1 MTRDEKMQ
9 VLKDWQF
16 SIQDS
21 NELIAPVREVLI
33 IPPES
38 PINEAV
44 DMLAIALTRVASKL
58 VGDKEKWL
66 YWYAMENDFG
76 RKGLSAG
83 YSGNEKP
90 ITGLDDLLDLIER
103 GVAQDDSLLPALNE
117 LVALDFGAHLP
128 NGIEDEMRLQ
138 SAATTVRAYVV
149 ASKG

>member
-33 IPPES
+33 IRPES

-44 DMLAIALTRVASKL
+44 NLLGIAFTRAASKL
-58 VGDKEKWL
+58 VSDKGGWL

-76 RKGLSAG
+76 KKGLSAG
-83 YSGNEKP
+83 FKGHEKP
-90 ITGLDDLLDLIER
+90 IKTLDDLLDLIE
-103 GVAQDDSLLPALNE
+103 Q
-117 LVALDFGAHLP
+117 
-128 NGIEDEMRLQ
+128 
-138 SAATTVRAYVV
+138 
-149 ASKG
+149 